1 MKSKIEE
8 QLKHTQFDLNFAE
21 KSLKSSLEGIVKS
34 LENMTKEVKIYI
46 DDNRYTLN
54 DKTSRIIQLIHWG
67 IANMHIEELTDKVGI
82 HQGLFKQCRTL
93 TELLDFEDN

>member
-21 KSLKSSLEGIVKS
+21 KSLKSSLEGIIKS

-46 DDNRYTLN
+46 DDDRYTLN

-82 HQGLFKQCRTL
+82 HQGLYKQYRIL
-93 TELLDFEDN
+93 TELLNFKDD

>member
-1 MKSKIEE
+1 MKNKIEE
-8 QLKHTQFDLNFAE
+8 QLKLNKSYLRSAKLGLNDKLNKAVNDLE
-21 KSLKSSLEGIVKS
+21 R
-34 LENMTKEVKIYI
+34 MTKEARNII
-46 DDNRYTLN
+46 DDNNYTLDERVN
-54 DKTSRIIQLIHWG
+54 RIIHLIHWG

>member
-1 MKSKIEE
+1 MKNKIEE
-8 QLKHTQFDLNFAE
+8 QLKYAQSDLKFAE
-21 KSLKSSLEGIVKS
+21 KSLKGSLEGIVKS
-34 LENMTKEVKIYI
+34 LERMLRETKNYI
-46 DDNRYTLN
+46 NYDCYTLN
-54 DKTSRIIQLIHWG
+54 DKASEIIQLIHWG